1 MPDSLFMLTFSF
13 IDMKKFLL
21 RIVIFFVFLLVAD
34 IIAGIIF
41 PLLVNKAKGGDN
53 WRNNYIC
60 NKANEDILVFGSSRA
75 IHHYNPMIISDS
87 MNMSCYNCG
96 QDGNGIILNYG
107 RLDMISQR
115 YLPKIVIYDI
125 QPSFDLFA
133 GDDNHKY
140 LKWLK
145 AYYEKKG
152 IPEIFESV
160 DKTEKFKMMSN
171 LYRYNS
177 NFVQI
182 VSDCI
187 RPQQTSGQNGFRP
200 LYGEMDRMKI
210 SKRKGSEDSVILF
223 DSLKLAYM
231 NKLIDISK
239 DIRLVFVISPTWDGM
254 NSSDYKPIEEICR
267 NKGILFVNF
276 ADNPKYMHNYAYFK
290 DGAHLNS
297 VGADEFTKDLMIVL
311 KDKGL

>member
-1 MPDSLFMLTFSF
+1 MQTSSF
-13 IDMKKFLL
+13 TNMKKFLL

-41 PLLVNKAKGGDN
+41 PLLINKAKGGDN

-107 RLDMISQR
+107 RYNMIMQR
-115 YLPKIVIYDI
+115 YMPKIVIYDI
-125 QPSFDLFA
+125 QPSFDLL
-133 GDDNHKY
+133 GNDDNHKY
-140 LKWLK
+140 LRCLK
-145 AYYEKKG
+145 NYYDRNG
-152 IPEIFESV
+152 IQKIFESV
-160 DKTEKFKMMSN
+160 DETEKFKMMSN

-177 NFVQI
+177 SFVQI

-187 RPQQTSGQNGFRP
+187 SPQQSSGQNGYRP

-210 SKRKGSEDSVILF
+210 SKKEEHKDVVYY
-223 DSLKLAYM
+223 DSLKLTYINRFINM
-231 NKLIDISK
+231 SKGVKLI
-239 DIRLVFVISPTWDGM
+239 FVISPTWNGM
-254 NSSDYKPIEEICR
+254 NSSDYKPIQEICHD
-267 NKGILFVNF
+267 KGILFINF
-276 ADNPKYMHNYAYFK
+276 ANNPKYIHNYAYFK

-297 VGADEFTKDLMIVL
+297 KGADEFTKDFMNILKRMII
-311 KDKGL
+311 K